1 MLVCMNQLDLVVISK
16 NKSFIE
22 RCRTL
27 CADFDFQY
35 AYFGSSEDFFE
46 RSEHAPTIKCFIL
59 DCTKFENIHE
69 AAGTIQVARQM
80 MDSSYIITIL
90 NSKVDPEGMELLKKS
105 GANLIMLDNEF
116 TTNSKL
122 EFVASQVIKS
132 AFIPVK
138 VADLIPE
145 SRINGHLYML
155 MPVNRKFL
163 KIYKPGSKIDNA
175 FIAKY
180 TEAKE
185 LYTHRN
191 DLSAWV
197 EYVQKYQAKDDNAGA
212 RNCRANFLK
221 LQQAFLELVI
231 LISDQTVST
240 SFAAGKELF
249 ALCEKFCADLLVSL
263 KDVTAP
269 WEAVNNSSVGD
280 FGSVERG
287 TAVAAYAGM
296 LAEQISPEVAPKAMM
311 GGLLADIGLILVSP
325 EVSRKIRTGN
335 LSQLTG
341 EERMEYV
348 KHPIYGLNQI
358 LSKRI
363 PLDDLIKDMILM
375 SHERIDQKGFP
386 NKPAA
391 IKMKEEP
398 MIIRL
403 AQELDDALTIKL
415 GKERIDFDN
424 TFKSFLS
431 GKLNEGDGYPL
442 IMLLKLNPLIRRT
455 GNASESS
462 HS

>member
-1 MLVCMNQLDLVVISK
+1 MKQLDLVAISK
-16 NKSFIE
+16 NESFIE

-35 AYFGSSEDFFE
+35 AHFGSSEDFFE
-46 RSEHAPTIKCFIL
+46 QSEHAPTIKCFIL

-80 MDSSYIITIL
+80 MDRSYIISIL
-90 NSKVDPEGMELLKKS
+90 NSKVDPNEMELLKKS

-138 VADLIPE
+138 VVDLVPE
-145 SRINGHLYML
+145 SSINGHLYML
-155 MPVNRKFL
+155 MPMNRKFL
-163 KIYKPGSKIDNA
+163 KVYKPGSKIDNA
-175 FIAKY
+175 FIIKY
-180 TEAKE
+180 AEAKE

-197 EYVQKYQAKDDNAGA
+197 EYIQKFQARDDNAGA
-212 RNCRANFLK
+212 RSCRANFLK
-221 LQQAFLELVI
+221 LQQAFLDLVI
-231 LISDQTVST
+231 LISDQTTST
-240 SFAAGKELF
+240 SFAAGKTLY

-263 KDVTAP
+263 REVMAP
-269 WEAVNNSSVGD
+269 WEAVNNSSIGD

-296 LAEQISPEVAPKAMM
+296 LAEKISPAVAPKAMM

-335 LSQLTG
+335 VAHMTG
-341 EERMEYV
+341 EERMEYM

-375 SHERIDQKGFP
+375 SHERMDQKGFP

-391 IKMKEEP
+391 VKMKEEP

-415 GKERIDFDN
+415 GKERVEFDG
-424 TFKSFLS
+424 TFKTFLS
-431 GKLNEGDGYPL
+431 KKINEGDGYPL
-442 IMLLKLNPLIRRT
+442 MMLLKLNPLIRRA
-455 GNASESS
+455 G
-462 HS
+462 